1 MSKKPTLASLDKR
14 QTALECK
21 VDEVLDILKNL
32 NAKPVISTGVAIINI
47 KTRKNTGEVLD
58 VKTQTVT
65 DMFGNVYT
73 KLPVI
78 FIKVDETNIQV
89 SLKDIDGFTKIEP
102 QLVSTYKNSIG
113 SDGLI
118 HSIKGVAP
126 DFNQISFNKS
136 IKFFAGVGAEHLSW
150 LTLFAY
156 QLLVLSSSIADEV
169 LSITKAEGDHW
180 NSDRG
185 TGFKDTHDNGYLGIS
200 QLFDAGRSFF
210 SCDKK
215 HPLFKVFASL
225 NGKIV
230 PIVDKFFGL
239 VGNLEEHSNP
249 LFVYDWDCYFDYGW
263 NGGTTSARL
272 CKPFAKGLLRKENT
286 IEGRR

>member
-65 DMFGNVYT
+65 DKFGNVYT

-89 SLKDIDGFTKIEP
+89 SLKEIDGFTKIEP

-136 IKFFAGVGAEHLSW
+136 TKFFAGVGAEHLSW

-156 QLLVLSSSIADEV
+156 QLLVLSSSIADKV
-169 LSITKAEGDHW
+169 LSIKKAEEYDW

-185 TGFKDTHDNGYLGIS
+185 TAFKDTHDNGYLGIS

-225 NGKIV
+225 NGQTV
-230 PIVDKFFGL
+230 PSADKFFGL
-239 VGNLEEHSNP
+239 VGSWGECSNP
-249 LFVYDWDCYFDYGW
+249 LFDYGW
-263 NGGTTSARL
+263 IDSFDDHWDDNSSARL
-272 CKPFAKGLLRKENT
+272 CKPFEKGC
-286 IEGRR
+286 

>member
-47 KTRKNTGEVLD
+47 KTRKNAGEVLD

-65 DMFGNVYT
+65 DKFGNVYT

-169 LSITKAEGDHW
+169 LSITEAEKYDS

-200 QLFDAGRSFF
+200 QLFDAGYTFF

-225 NGKIV
+225 NGQIV
-230 PIVDKFFGL
+230 PIADKFFGL
-239 VGNLEEHSNP
+239 VGSWGKYSNL
-249 LFVYDWDCYFDYGW
+249 LFVFGWDDTFDGDWSDR
-263 NGGTTSARL
+263 TSARL
-272 CKPFAKGLLRKENT
+272 CKPFLKWLLRKENT
-286 IEGRR
+286 IDGRR